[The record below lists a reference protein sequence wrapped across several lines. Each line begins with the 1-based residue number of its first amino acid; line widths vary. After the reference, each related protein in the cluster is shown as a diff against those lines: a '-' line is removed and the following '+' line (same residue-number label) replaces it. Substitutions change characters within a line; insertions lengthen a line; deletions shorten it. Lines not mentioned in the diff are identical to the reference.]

1 MHPNFRINSY
11 DKRRFLINDV
21 AIVVIKTDQVHES
34 ANIYLDTQSDL
45 KNYKNLMVTDTV
57 ICDKRGLSKFQQ
69 CLQSVVKREGFNDQ
83 FKGTFSKL
91 YFFNLQFSRRNI

>member
-21 AIVVIKTDQVHES
+21 AIVVIKTDRVHES
-34 ANIYLDTQSDL
+34 AKIYLDTQSDL
-45 KNYKNLMVTDTV
+45 KNYMNLMVTDTF

-69 CLQSVVKREGFNDQ
+69 CLQSVVKGEGFNDQ
-83 FKGTFSKL
+83 FQGTF
-91 YFFNLQFSRRNI
+91 